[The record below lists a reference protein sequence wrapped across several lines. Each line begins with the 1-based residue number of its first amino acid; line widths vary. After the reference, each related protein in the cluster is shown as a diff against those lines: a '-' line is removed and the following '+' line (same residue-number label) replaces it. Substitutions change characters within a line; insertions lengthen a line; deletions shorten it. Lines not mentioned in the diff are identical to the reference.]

1 MANKLLE
8 AHEHYCF
15 HSARM
20 NIHQHPDLQ
29 VCTNEKLE
37 IVVEGKK
44 KFAKCPTAVQPA
56 LAKRAGLIDK
66 HGTGLCPSCGC
77 STKLKPG
84 ERRAE
89 VHVKLC
95 TDPTIH
101 YPELY
106 RAGNL
111 DRETY
116 EAWKATLSPSELMGH
131 YKRVPD
137 VHVVAN
143 FTHEETALRETDRDA
158 FNELLNERIRERAEA
173 HLLHQVQYRHSTE
186 TCKVQI

>member
-1 MANKLLE
+1 MPNRLLE

-20 NIHQHPDLQ
+20 NVHQHPDLHY
-29 VCTNEKLE
+29 CDEE
-37 IVVEGKK
+37 
-44 KFAKCPTAVQPA
+44 KCPTAVQPE
-56 LAKRAGLIDK
+56 LAQRAGLVDED
-66 HGTGLCPSCGC
+66 GNVSCPSCGC
-77 STKLKPG
+77 STTLKPG

-106 RAGNL
+106 KAGKL

-116 EAWKATLSPSELMGH
+116 EAWKSTLTPRELMGH
-131 YKRVPD
+131 YQRIPD

-143 FTHEETALRETDRDA
+143 FTHEETALIDSDREA
-158 FNELLNERIRERAEA
+158 FNKLLNERIRERAEA

-186 TCKVQI
+186 TTPIKL